1 MAIPILDCLHDI
13 PVRRKFSTVWSN
25 IVHRPLHLVENE
37 HRWPSM
43 MMDGLFVVWLQ
54 GYFKHAKPLVLEVIA
69 HVTLASS
76 VERV

>member
-1 MAIPILDCLHDI
+1 M
-13 PVRRKFSTVWSN
+13 
-25 IVHRPLHLVENE
+25 HRPLHLVENE

>member
-54 GYFKHAKPLVLEVIA
+54 EAREASRSRGYRPCYP
-69 HVTLASS
+69 
-76 VERV
+76 R